1 MMQLSDYKSKE
12 GFGVLCLILPLIFK
26 WLLPPG
32 LETKLYC
39 LIGPINIFIPNIL
52 LLFAPRYF
60 ERCQL
65 YHTPLRAIFILWC
78 IWEVLI
84 VFISQS
90 PNALTNIFCNFF
102 LFGALYLG
110 LFHQF
115 SEKQVFLIRP
125 FIAISTIII
134 SFQLILLST
143 GIVAYDLGDVGSEF
157 AGIIRV
163 YTTAGESNG
172 SGDLI
177 AIGMFFVILTIRNI
191 KIKIL
196 MSIISIIGIFFTV
209 SRGPIA
215 FVTLVFIYFWIKYF
229 RKKMKYNF
237 FFIFLL
243 ASLYIGGV
251 FNPIIVRNSEKTKD
265 GDLTAG
271 RDILI
276 EHVLKDVDRNNA
288 RTFGLGVGN
297 VYQTTEVLYSKI
309 KMPYPGAPHNSYV
322 LLYAEQGIVGLSI
335 FLLIIMIFF
344 FKRYRY
350 NKDVG
355 VVLLVVLLT
364 VFNTETVISVN
375 SDYIYA
381 IALLLL
387 LMNMNRGYKLLYK

>member
-1 MMQLSDYKSKE
+1 MMHLSDYKGKE
-12 GFGVLCLILPLIFK
+12 GVGVLCLILPLVFK

-60 ERCQL
+60 KRSQL

-78 IWEVLI
+78 IWEVFI
-84 VFISQS
+84 VLFSQS
-90 PNALTNIFCNFF
+90 PNALTNIFCNSF

-143 GIVAYDLGDVGSEF
+143 GMVTYDLGDVGSKF

-177 AIGMFFVILTIRNI
+177 AIGMFFVILTTRNI
-191 KIKIL
+191 KTKIL

-215 FVTLVFIYFWIKYF
+215 FVVLVFIYFWIKYF
-229 RKKMKYNF
+229 RKKMKYNI

-251 FNPIIVRNSEKTKD
+251 FNPIIVRNSEKTTD
-265 GDLTAG
+265 GDYTAG
-271 RDILI
+271 RDVLI
-276 EHVLKDVDRNNA
+276 EYVLKEVNENNA
-288 RTFGLGVGN
+288 QTFGLGVGN

-309 KMPYPGAPHNSYV
+309 KMPYSGAPHNSYV

-335 FLLIIMIFF
+335 FLVIIMIFF

-364 VFNTETVISVN
+364 GFNTETVISVN

-387 LMNMNRGYKLLYK
+387 LMNMNREYKLLYK